1 MDFELNEEERLIQK
15 LARDFAEKEIRPV
28 AHLYDESEE
37 VPYELIGKASA
48 LGLASAFSMGRGE
61 VETPLA
67 PALIVEQLSW
77 GCAGI
82 ALAIASSGL
91 AAAAISAT
99 GTADQKAKFLPMCTS
114 TDGVVRL
121 GAMGL
126 TEPEAGSDVANLQ
139 TTARR
144 DGDEWILNG
153 TKRWTTNGGIADV
166 HVIFATEDRS
176 KGWGGFGAYVVPKG
190 TAGLSMGT
198 KWKKMGIRASHTA
211 DVILEDCRIPADHK
225 LGYDPSAE
233 RQTNGEAPRA
243 PGAFGA
249 VKMLERTRP
258 IIGAFA
264 LGVAQAA
271 FDKALEYTKTRV
283 QFGKPIA
290 MNQAIAFRLAEMHTE
305 IEAARMLVYK
315 GAWMAGSG
323 KEMWKAEG
331 SQAKYFASDVAMKV
345 TLEALQLHGGMGY
358 MREEPLEKWVRDA
371 KIFQIF
377 EGTNEIQRLVISRA
391 LIGRLDKQDPQP
403 AA

>member
-37 VPYELIGKASA
+37 VPYEIIGKASR
-48 LGLASAFSMGRGE
+48 LGLASAFSSGRAE
-61 VETPLA
+61 VDSPLA
-67 PALIVEQLSW
+67 PALVTEQLSW

-91 AAAAISAT
+91 AQAAIAAT
-99 GTADQKAKFLPMCTS
+99 GTPEQKERFLPLCTS
-114 TDGVVRL
+114 ADGSVRL

-126 TEPEAGSDVANLQ
+126 TEAEAGSDVANLQ
-139 TTARR
+139 TTAVR
-144 DGDEWILNG
+144 DGDEWVLNG

-166 HVIFATEDRS
+166 HVIFATEDKS
-176 KGWGGFGAYVVPKG
+176 KGWDGLSAFAVPRGA
-190 TAGLSMGT
+190 AGLSMGT

-225 LGYDPSAE
+225 LGYDPSA
-233 RQTNGEAPRA
+233 QDGAPRGPGA
-243 PGAFGA
+243 PGAIT
-249 VKMLERTRP
+249 MLERTRP
-258 IIGAFA
+258 VVGAFA
-264 LGVAQAA
+264 LGIAQAA

-290 MNQAIAFRLAEMHTE
+290 MNQAIAFKLAEMHTE

-315 GAWMAGSG
+315 GCWLAMSG
-323 KEMWKAEG
+323 QPMWRAEG

-345 TLEALQLHGGMGY
+345 TIDALQLHGGVGY

-391 LIGRLDKQDPQP
+391 LIGRLERES
-403 AA
+403 AGSRA